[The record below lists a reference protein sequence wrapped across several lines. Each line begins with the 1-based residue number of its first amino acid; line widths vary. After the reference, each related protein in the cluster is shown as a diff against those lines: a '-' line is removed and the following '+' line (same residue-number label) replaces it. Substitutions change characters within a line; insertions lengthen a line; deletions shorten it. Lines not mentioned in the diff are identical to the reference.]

1 MIEYAKKGEISCIVV
16 KDLSRFG
23 RDYLEVGDY
32 LEHIFPFLG
41 IRFMSINNPAEV
53 KGSRRIAMSW
63 VTISLGA
70 ATVIGLV
77 FHLYLKQ
84 RGLTLADVGN
94 DPEKMFMVMI
104 NGIFNGGFFARVFA
118 GILLSAIM
126 AAIMST
132 ADSQLLVSASSFS
145 NDLYKIVIRK
155 RASNRE
161 LLCVSRL
168 AVGAVS
174 LVALG
179 MAMNTESDF
188 FKVVMDMVSFAW
200 GGFGAAFGPLIL
212 LALFWKR
219 TNLAGA
225 VAGMVVG
232 AATCF
237 VWKFVLADY
246 AGTHEIFGLYELA
259 PGFLFSFVTTVVVSL
274 LTKKPS
280 ADMLAEFDKVAQEV

>member
-1 MIEYAKKGEISCIVV
+1 
-16 KDLSRFG
+16 
-23 RDYLEVGDY
+23 
-32 LEHIFPFLG
+32 
-41 IRFMSINNPAEV
+41 
-53 KGSRRIAMSW
+53 
-63 VTISLGA
+63 
-70 ATVIGLV
+70 
-77 FHLYLKQ
+77 
-84 RGLTLADVGN
+84 
-94 DPEKMFMVMI
+94 
-104 NGIFNGGFFARVFA
+104 
-118 GILLSAIM
+118 
-126 AAIMST
+126 
-132 ADSQLLVSASSFS
+132 
-145 NDLYKIVIRK
+145 
-155 RASNRE
+155 
-161 LLCVSRL
+161 
-168 AVGAVS
+168 
-174 LVALG
+174 
-179 MAMNTESDF
+179 MNTESDF